1 MLEQAQQKNV
11 ANGIDK
17 NQIAFGARLLMGM
30 TSGGIGSFVGT
41 PSELAL
47 VRMSN
52 DSKLPEK
59 QRRNYK
65 SVVECVSRIAKEEG
79 ITKLWTGARVTVLRA
94 MLLSAC
100 ALAFTSEIKLRLT
113 GTGIFGENGQLLGG
127 IPLLFCAILVSSFI
141 ANIVSNP
148 FDVVKSRMQN
158 QQKDKSGKLQYS
170 SMSDCFVKIIG
181 QEGVPKL
188 WAGFVPAFLKLAPY
202 TVISLTLTEKITM
215 AVTGKAAL

>member
-1 MLEQAQQKNV
+1 
-11 ANGIDK
+11 
-17 NQIAFGARLLMGM
+17 MGM

-59 QRRNYK
+59 QRRNYL
-65 SVVECVSRIAKEEG
+65 SVVDCVQRIAREEG
-79 ITKLWTGARVTVLRA
+79 LTKLWTGGRVTVLRA

-100 ALAFTSEIKLRLT
+100 ALAFTSDIKLRLT
-113 GTGIFGENGQLLGG
+113 GTGIFGESGQFFGG
-127 IPLLFCAILVSSFI
+127 IPLLFCATLVSSFI

-158 QQKDKSGKLQYS
+158 QQKDSKGQLQYS
-170 SMSDCFVKIIG
+170 GMTDCFLKIVG
-181 QEGVPKL
+181 DEGVPKL

-202 TVISLTLTEKITM
+202 TVISLILTEKITM

>member
-1 MLEQAQQKNV
+1 M

-113 GTGIFGENGQLLGG
+113 GTGIFGENGEYLRSRPVG
-127 IPLLFCAILVSSFI
+127 I
-141 ANIVSNP
+141 
-148 FDVVKSRMQN
+148 R
-158 QQKDKSGKLQYS
+158 
-170 SMSDCFVKIIG
+170 CFG
-181 QEGVPKL
+181 RR
-188 WAGFVPAFLKLAPY
+188 
-202 TVISLTLTEKITM
+202 
-215 AVTGKAAL
+215 

>member
-1 MLEQAQQKNV
+1 
-11 ANGIDK
+11 
-17 NQIAFGARLLMGM
+17 MGM

-59 QRRNYK
+59 QRRNYL
-65 SVVECVSRIAKEEG
+65 SVVDCVQRIAREEG
-79 ITKLWTGARVTVLRA
+79 LTKLWTGGRVTVLRA

-100 ALAFTSEIKLRLT
+100 ALAFTSDIKLRLT
-113 GTGIFGENGQLLGG
+113 GTGIFGESGQFFGG
-127 IPLLFCAILVSSFI
+127 VPLLFCATLVSSFI

-158 QQKDKSGKLQYS
+158 QQKDSKGQLQYS
-170 SMSDCFVKIIG
+170 SMTDCFLKIVG
-181 QEGVPKL
+181 DEGVPKL

-202 TVISLTLTEKITM
+202 TVISLILTEKITM